1 MASGQIQFYQYRP
14 DSDARH
20 NAVFTP
26 MPVEQQLYSPMPG
39 YPPHPQYPP
48 QFWHHPQH
56 YAPHF
61 MPQRVMSQVPTP
73 PLTLTMPMPKMMVEQ
88 AGMMEPLMDHHHQR
102 LSSPPTPSLSACPST
117 ASSPPASTGNPTPI
131 HHPAGYFGLS
141 LPLEAS
147 KDEMPA
153 FPLTDEWTEAT
164 ELHIFPHPGDAK
176 LRAVVEPFTSGC
188 PSPTSLAPAT
198 PVSVHPAAEF
208 VNLRDLTADT
218 FSPASAAS
226 VQHFPPLPTL
236 ASDDE
241 NEKFALTAT
250 TLPAT
255 PEADSAASFSS
266 CVSDEPSFESSFT
279 TELDSDDEFSFVNFG
294 ATEVAYHCEKRQRL
308 GPVEEE
314 DFLSVDGF
322 GGFSDD
328 ESIAHAGLP
337 SPPCSSFSEDCCA
350 HTTAAACKMSG
361 CRSSQELDFDTSSTA
376 DRHIH
381 SRSDAST
388 HSQTGAAAQSHGPTD
403 GSTVGSADRNTPA
416 GNASSGTPT
425 TNRRGRKQSLTEDPS
440 KTFVCTLCSR
450 RFRRQEHL
458 KRHYRSLHTQDK
470 PFECNECGKK
480 FSRSDN
486 LAQHSRTH
494 GSGAIVM
501 GILEKGE
508 MQPAP
513 YEEDLG
519 HVLYEAAQRAAL
531 ATSSSGSSSSGS
543 ESGFSNDG
551 TKRAVKKRKR
561 DESA

>member
-26 MPVEQQLYSPMPG
+26 MPTEQPLYSPLPG

-73 PLTLTMPMPKMMVEQ
+73 LTLTMPMPKMMVEQ
-88 AGMMEPLMDHHHQR
+88 TGAMEPLMDHR

-131 HHPAGYFGLS
+131 HHPPGYFNLS

-147 KDEMPA
+147 KEEMPM
-153 FPLTDEWTEAT
+153 FPLTDDWTEAT

-176 LRAVVEPFTSGC
+176 LPVASGC

-198 PVSVHPAAEF
+198 PEPQVSAHPAAEF
-208 VNLRDLTADT
+208 VNLRDLTSET

-226 VQHFPPLPTL
+226 VQQFPPLPTL
-236 ASDDE
+236 SSEDE
-241 NEKFALTAT
+241 EHKFALTAT

-255 PEADSAASFSS
+255 PEAESADPFST
-266 CVSDEPSFESSFT
+266 CASDEPSFESSFT
-279 TELDSDDEFSFVNFG
+279 TELDSDDEFSFVNF
-294 ATEVAYHCEKRQRL
+294 ADPEVAYHGEKRQRL

-314 DFLSVDGF
+314 DFLSVDSF
-322 GGFSDD
+322 GSFSDD
-328 ESIAHAGLP
+328 ESIAYAGLP
-337 SPPCSSFSEDCCA
+337 SPPVSSFSDDCCSHA
-350 HTTAAACKMSG
+350 TAGSCKMSR
-361 CRSSQELDFDTSSTA
+361 CRGSQEFEFDSLTA
-376 DRHIH
+376 ANGHIH
-381 SRSDAST
+381 SCSDAANQ
-388 HSQTGAAAQSHGPTD
+388 SQTGVAAQSHGPAD
-403 GSTVGSADRNTPA
+403 GTSGASPDPSTPA
-416 GNASSGTPT
+416 GNAAGGTP

-508 MQPAP
+508 MQASQ
-513 YEEDLG
+513 YDEDLG

-543 ESGFSNDG
+543 ESSSSNDG
-551 TKRAVKKRKR
+551 SKRAAKKRKR
-561 DESA
+561 DDSA